1 MDKKQKIV
9 FFRIIISFILFV
21 TANLLSLDKWV
32 RLIAFLIPYTIIGWD
47 IIYKSLRNILKG
59 KVFDENLL
67 MFVATVGALFLGE
80 YPEAVM
86 VMLLYQIGELFQS
99 YAIGR
104 SRKSISSLMDIRPD
118 YANLKINDEIK
129 KVSPN
134 EVKIGELIVIKPGE
148 KIPLDGLIEVGSS
161 SINTSSITG
170 ESIPQDVIPGDRVVS
185 GCINMSGVLEVRVEK
200 EFCESTVNKILD
212 LIENSSSKKTNY
224 ENFITKFARYYTPFV
239 VIFAALLAIVPPFL
253 FGENLNDWVERALI
267 FLVISCPCALVI
279 SVPLS
284 FFGGIGG
291 ASRNGILIKGGN
303 HLENLAKSSIMVFD
317 KTGTLTRGIFDVTAI
332 HPDVLTQSE
341 LLEITALT
349 ESHINHPISKSIKKA
364 YDKDIDESRVTEVE
378 EILGRGVKALIDGK
392 QSYVGNAELMRDI
405 GIDYEDC
412 NMVGTI
418 VHVAFDGKYAGHI
431 VISDEIK
438 PDARKS
444 IELLKAEGIKKV
456 VMLTGDSKI
465 IGESV
470 AYDLVVDSVY
480 TNLLPID
487 KVSKVEEL
495 LKEKASNLKLA
506 FVGDGINDV
515 PVLSSAD
522 VGIAMGGIGS
532 DAAIETADVVLMDD
546 RLLKIPIAIKISK
559 KTMNIV
565 KQNIVFSLGT
575 KSIIL
580 LLGALG
586 LTNMWMAIF
595 ADVGVSIIAILNAFR
610 TMYIKNLK

>member
-1 MDKKQKIV
+1 MDKKQRIV
-9 FFRIIISFILFV
+9 LFRIIISFILFV
-21 TANLLSLDKWV
+21 TANLLSLDKCL
-32 RLIAFLIPYTIIGWD
+32 RLIAFLVPYIIIGWD
-47 IIYKSLRNILKG
+47 IIYKSLGNILKG
-59 KVFDENLL
+59 KVFDEKLL
-67 MFVATVGALFLGE
+67 MSVATAGALFLDE
-80 YPEAVM
+80 YSEAVI

-99 YAIGR
+99 YAVGC
-104 SRKSISSLMDIRPD
+104 SRKSISSLMDIRSD
-118 YANLKINDEIK
+118 YANLKINHEIK
-129 KVSPN
+129 KVSPS
-134 EVKIGELIVIKPGE
+134 EVKIGELIVIRPGE

-170 ESIPQDVIPGDRVVS
+170 ESIPQDVIPGDRVIS
-185 GCINMSGVLEVRVEK
+185 GCVNMGGVLEVRVEK
-200 EFCESTVNKILD
+200 QFCESTVNKILN
-212 LIENSSSKKTNY
+212 LIENSSNKKTNY

-239 VIFAALLAIVPPFL
+239 VILAFLIATIPPFL
-253 FGENLNDWVERALI
+253 FGENWNDWVERALI

-303 HLENLAKSSIMVFD
+303 YLESLAKIGIMVFD
-317 KTGTLTRGIFDVTAI
+317 KTGTLTRGTFNVTAI
-332 HPDVLTQSE
+332 HTDVLTKSE
-341 LLEITALT
+341 LLEIAALT

-364 YDKDIDESRVTEVE
+364 YDKNVDESRVTEVK
-378 EILGRGVKALIDGK
+378 EILGRGVKGLIDGK
-392 QSYVGNAELMRDI
+392 QFYVGNADLMRDI

-418 VHVAFDGKYAGHI
+418 VHVAFDGEYAGHI

-444 IELLKAEGIKKV
+444 IELLRAEGIKKV

-470 AYDLVVDSVY
+470 ADDLGLDFFY

-487 KVSKVEEL
+487 KVNKVEEL
-495 LKEKASNLKLA
+495 LKEKMSNLKLA
-506 FVGDGINDV
+506 FVGDGVNDV
-515 PVLSSAD
+515 PVLSCAD

-532 DAAIETADVVLMDD
+532 DAAIEAADIVLMDD
-546 RLLKIPIAIKISK
+546 ELLKLPMAIKISK
-559 KTMNIV
+559 KTINIV
-565 KQNIVFSLGT
+565 KQNITFSLGS
-575 KSIIL
+575 KSLIL

-586 LTNMWMAIF
+586 LTNMWIAIF
-595 ADVGVSIIAILNAFR
+595 ADVGVSIISILNAFR
-610 TMYIKNLK
+610 TMYIKKLK

>member
-67 MFVATVGALFLGE
+67 MFVATAGALFLGE

-99 YAIGR
+99 HAIGR
-104 SRKSISSLMDIRPD
+104 SKKSISSLMDIRPD
-118 YANLKINDEIK
+118 YANLKINDKIK

-364 YDKDIDESRVTEVE
+364 YDKDVDESRVTEVE

-532 DAAIETADVVLMDD
+532 DAAIE
-546 RLLKIPIAIKISK
+546 
-559 KTMNIV
+559 
-565 KQNIVFSLGT
+565 
-575 KSIIL
+575 
-580 LLGALG
+580 
-586 LTNMWMAIF
+586 
-595 ADVGVSIIAILNAFR
+595 
-610 TMYIKNLK
+610 